1 MMFNRSQAIDFIL
14 SIYQTLQRQDQL
26 SPENET
32 VTKCLNEFVGFL
44 SVVYQESWAA
54 DLPDAPELVEVAANL
69 PVLCGIAECK
79 MEKWWC
85 RHFLSKRGLTYADL
99 ASFQYFDSYRSL
111 IEGEVYLLG
120 TAIRDCVIFLGSG
133 ALPLTAIVLAELI
146 PNFRIR
152 CIDKDAEACALAS
165 ALIRRLGLDGGID
178 IERGM
183 AEEVDF
189 QPEEAVVCASLLNA
203 PSIYSVLE
211 KRLVR
216 TVIVRDAEGVF
227 RFCYR
232 EARRPPETY
241 RASSQTSC
249 SSSRINISRLY
260 ILR

>member
-1 MMFNRSQAIDFIL
+1 MFNRSQAIDFIL
-14 SIYQTLQRQDQL
+14 SIYQTLQHQDQL

-32 VTKCLNEFVGFL
+32 VTKCLNEFVAFL
-44 SVVYQESWAA
+44 GVVYRESWAA
-54 DLPDAPELVEVAANL
+54 DLPDAPELAEVAARL

-85 RHFLSKRGLTYADL
+85 RYFLSKRDLVYTDL
-99 ASFQYFDSYRSL
+99 ASFQYFNSYFSL
-111 IEGEVYLLG
+111 VEGEVRLFG
-120 TAIRDCVIFLGSG
+120 AAIRDCVIFLGSG

-146 PNFRIR
+146 PNLRIR
-152 CIDKDAEACALAS
+152 CIDKDADACTLAS
-165 ALIRRLGLDGGID
+165 ALIRRLGLDGAVT

-189 QPEEAVVCASLLNA
+189 RPEEAVVCASLLNA
-203 PSIYSVLE
+203 PRIYSVLE
-211 KRLVR
+211 KQLVR
-216 TVIVRDAEGVF
+216 TVIVRDVEGVF

-232 EARRPPETY
+232 EASRPPETY
-241 RASSQTSC
+241 RASSRTLC